1 MYTLSIH
8 VGISKKPPN
17 KMSNINEEHNFAFIF
32 PQNSECIDILIR
44 NENFKKSTTH
54 KSVQF

>member
-1 MYTLSIH
+1 
-8 VGISKKPPN
+8 
-17 KMSNINEEHNFAFIF
+17 MSNINEEHNFAFIF

-44 NENFKKSTTH
+44 NENFQKSTTR